1 MDFVNDVAR
10 TFSKALDQVLLFCTS
25 PYREYRENLQAA
37 FAREASRLNAVQV
50 ASDKAMNETLN
61 VKKWTD
67 VQLHMAL
74 MRVQHEA
81 GIFMP
86 YSLFNNLAACT
97 AVIEGIKQSE
107 PRLSASHH
115 GNQSLCLCT
124 VALPLVH
131 AYRTSHCLPAAQHTR
146 K

>member
-67 VQLHMAL
+67 VQLHTAL
-74 MRVQHEA
+74 MRVQDEA
-81 GIFMP
+81 GIFVTC
-86 YSLFNNLAACT
+86 SLIDDLAART
-97 AVIEGIKQSE
+97 SVFEGLKQVK
-107 PRLSASHH
+107 PWLSVSHNS
-115 GNQSLCLCT
+115 NQRLCLCIKLRLLYCT
-124 VALPLVH
+124 AH
-131 AYRTSHCLPAAQHTR
+131 E
-146 K
+146 